1 MTNKR
6 ILVVDDEPLVVKAI
20 QFSLE
25 YGGYEVITAF
35 SGNQAI
41 SKARSEK
48 PDLVLLDIRMPV
60 ESGIGVFEILRS
72 ISNTSLIPVIFITAS
87 ANEEVK
93 KKVLEMG
100 AQDFIYKP
108 FNKNDL
114 LAKVKNALGES

>member
-1 MTNKR
+1 MAKKK
-6 ILVVDDEPLVVKAI
+6 ILVVDDEPQIVQVI
-20 QFSLE
+20 QISLE
-25 YGGYEVITAF
+25 YCGYEVITAF

-48 PDLVLLDIRMPV
+48 PDLVLLDVKMPV

-93 KKVLEMG
+93 EKVLGMG